1 MANDQRRRGL
11 LDMVRAVALVALAC
25 LAAAP
30 AAAQKVEKQ
39 LVVSIGA
46 AELKGG
52 MVSEI
57 VWDGGLL
64 LVQGVFAEPSGE
76 LKADYFLVAADGI
89 EVKRLAKPPE
99 AAVKYWELKSN
110 RVSPTGLGRID
121 VATDSKLPLYGVSS
135 LDQRLRDAHQM
146 GGMQTMHVLRL
157 GQLVLLERTSDAP
170 PYDGETYSWSPA
182 ELNRIAYVDGKGD
195 LWVAFADGTRSR
207 RLARGDFTLPAWS
220 SDGRIVAVAER
231 KDGGRRWDI
240 SVFHL
245 PEELRRPL
253 QGR

>member
-1 MANDQRRRGL
+1 MRPA
-11 LDMVRAVALVALAC
+11 ALVGLAW

-30 AAAQKVEKQ
+30 VAAQQVEKQ

-57 VWDGGLL
+57 AWDGGLL
-64 LVQGVFAEPSGE
+64 LIQGVFAEPSGE
-76 LKADYFLVAADGI
+76 LKADYFVVPADGI
-89 EVKRLAKPPE
+89 ELKHLAQPTS
-99 AAVKYWELKSN
+99 AALKYWELKSN

-121 VATDSKLPLYGVSS
+121 AATDSKLPLYGVSS

-146 GGMQTMHVLRL
+146 GGMQMMHILRL
-157 GQLVLLERTSDAP
+157 GQLVLLERTSDTP

-195 LWVAFADGTRSR
+195 LWVAVADGTRSR
-207 RLARGDFTLPAWS
+207 RLAKGDFTLPAWS
-220 SDGRIVAVAER
+220 ADGRVIAVAER
-231 KDGGRRWDI
+231 KDDGRRWDI

-245 PEELRRPL
+245 PEDLRKPL
-253 QGR
+253 QSR